1 MEPRGYRMASSV
13 ERWVSVPADVLDERG
28 RAVIA
33 TTAGDVALLRAG
45 DEIYAVDN
53 ACPHEGNPLVEADVL
68 GKTLVCVYHGWRFDL
83 ETGACLAG
91 EKPVRRY
98 PVEARGDRIW
108 IDLGL
113 KG

>member
-1 MEPRGYRMASSV
+1 MASSA
-13 ERWVSVPADVLDERG
+13 ERWLSVPARVLGEDG

-33 TTAGDVALLRAG
+33 TTEGDVALLRVGG
-45 DEIYAVDN
+45 DLYAVDN

-68 GKTLVCVYHGWRFDL
+68 GQTLVCIYHGWRFDL

-91 EKPVRRY
+91 EEPVRRY

-108 IDLGL
+108 IDLGEE
-113 KG
+113 GI